1 MTRSRDHAGDMRWGW
16 TCPRCGTDVSVGR
29 DSETETFWWKCTEDG
44 CLAVGFGFASRRRA
58 RIAVRDYRERYQRI
72 YR

>member
-1 MTRSRDHAGDMRWGW
+1 MTRSRDYAGDTRWGW
-16 TCPRCGTDVSVGR
+16 RCPRCGTDVSVGR
-29 DSETETFWWKCTEDG
+29 DSETETFRWECAEDG

-58 RIAVRDYRERYQRI
+58 RIALRDYRERYQGV